1 MILQTGC
8 RKDRR
13 KKKRVQENQ
22 RALGLHERLMAM
34 ILLDKKEKGGEFQ
47 KKKRL
52 TFLCNRVL
60 GDGDPCVV
68 RNKRFEECRQL
79 YNTFYSRP

>member
-1 MILQTGC
+1 
-8 RKDRR
+8 
-13 KKKRVQENQ
+13 
-22 RALGLHERLMAM
+22 M

-68 RNKRFEECRQL
+68 RNKRFEECHQL